1 MLTGEVLVVAA
12 LADGVL
18 PAGEVA
24 LVDSV
29 VFVSGLTRPGLFKL
43 AMTSLVK
50 S

>member
-12 LADGVL
+12 AADGVL
-18 PAGEVA
+18 VAGEVV

-29 VFVSGLTRPGLFKL
+29 VFVSGLSRPGLFK
-43 AMTSLVK
+43 AATMSLVK

>member
-1 MLTGEVLVVAA
+1 VLTGEVLVVAA

>member
-12 LADGVL
+12 AADGVL
-18 PAGEVA
+18 VAGEVV

-29 VFVSGLTRPGLFKL
+29 VFVSGLTRPGLFK
-43 AMTSLVK
+43 AATMSLVK